1 MALVRSACFGSLAL
15 IAALALAGCR
25 SAAQTMRISLPARH
39 AVRAEQL
46 LVLSDFKLSED
57 HALIKDLVQLRLAIA
72 ETLELPLQ
80 QQPVVVYL
88 FSDEPT
94 YRKYLAATF
103 PGLPP
108 RRAYFVGTSR
118 ELAVYTFW
126 GERIQEDLRH
136 EYTHG
141 LLHASLEEVPLWLD
155 EGLAEYFEVA
165 GPSPGSLQSA
175 YAQRLSESLGRGWRP
190 DLSRLERLNHFSQ
203 MQRADYEEAWAWV
216 HFMLHGAP
224 ESRAILLSHLRA
236 LKQGLPPEPLSVRLE
251 QHQPNIQQHFLSY
264 LSSLNADSDRISSL

>member
-1 MALVRSACFGSLAL
+1 
-15 IAALALAGCR
+15 
-25 SAAQTMRISLPARH
+25 MRISLPARH
-39 AVRAEQL
+39 AVRADQL
-46 LVLSDFKLSED
+46 LVLSDFKLAED
-57 HALIKDLVQLRLAIA
+57 HALIKDLVRLRLAIA
-72 ETLELPLQ
+72 KTLELPLQ

-88 FSDEPT
+88 FADEPT
-94 YRKYLAATF
+94 YRQYLAATF

-141 LLHASLEEVPLWLD
+141 LLHASLDDVPLWLD

-165 GPSPGSLQSA
+165 GPSPGSPQSA
-175 YAQRLSESLGRGWRP
+175 YARRLSESLERGWRP
-190 DLSRLERLNHFSQ
+190 DMKRLERLDHFSD

-216 HFMLHGAP
+216 HFMLHGGP
-224 ESRAILLSHLRA
+224 EVRSILLAHLHA
-236 LKQGLPPEPLSVRLE
+236 LVQGPPSEPLSARLE
-251 QHQPNIQQHFLSY
+251 QQQPDIQRLFLSY
-264 LSSLNADSDRISSL
+264 LSSLNVDAESIGSL